1 MNKRI
6 IKAYTLITILALVG
20 LMIPWQGVE
29 AGQLTEARDYLG
41 TMTHNLS
48 SGESHE
54 VYFKPATALSGTS
67 NKIILV
73 FPDADDGTWCAT
85 PGSDLTVSTSG
96 LRETGATALPGSSLS
111 ASCIQGSGASS
122 YDTITISGVDDLTAG
137 TLYGF
142 KVSDGSGSTAK
153 LGTPA
158 SGSDKIITIKTND
171 GSSDVDSRDI
181 AVAIL
186 DTDQIGVSAVVNPTL
201 SFSISPTSL
210 DLGTLTPDTV
220 STAGPST
227 LTVSTNAKNGAVIDV
242 KDSNA
247 GLSNGSHTIQ
257 AAPSSEVTNSGNIE
271 KYGVY
276 GSSSTF
282 TIDEGFDDD
291 SASDVAISTSYQ
303 TFATVDSSVS
313 SATVSLYAKV
323 VIKGSTPAG
332 SYSDTLTVIATGKF

>member
-48 SGESHE
+48 SGETHE
-54 VYFKPATALSGTS
+54 IYFKPTTNVSGGS
-67 NKIILV
+67 GVNKVILV
-73 FPDADDGTWCAT
+73 FPDDDDGTWCANA
-85 PGSDLTVSTSG
+85 GSDLTVSTSG
-96 LRETGATALPGSSLS
+96 LRETGATVLPGSSLS

-137 TLYGF
+137 TLYGV
-142 KVSDGSGSTAK
+142 KISDGSTAK

-186 DTDQIGVSAVVNPTL
+186 DTDQIGVSAIVNPTL